1 MADPRPDDSA
11 RVALRDLLRIA
22 LSSAVGAGIFYLML
36 GGILDSASLQG
47 VRYGGAT
54 QIAIALAAGIAAF
67 AYGYHDLS
75 EKARARALTARIDEE
90 LKKSAGDGGGDSVA
104 AVSTSDVAAKV
115 TGTAAA
121 AQEVKEFVEQRKQ
134 RLLVDKKTLS
144 AELAYLV
151 DNWQPLPRDV
161 KRAVNRFCV
170 TYLVAY
176 NRGLLKD
183 PPVVS
188 GLQLAKWLALSE
200 RWPQLGRAL
209 ATSPE
214 AIEDLEKYAGTND
227 DLFPGV
233 VAGWAPLHASDR
245 ELRKFIADAPQ
256 LSEVLPRLVQYGM
269 VQPAPGT
276 GVAVQQTAPQ
286 PQTTDTGPNRP
297 SRRAR
302 IAPDGV

>member
-1 MADPRPDDSA
+1 MADPLPDDSA
-11 RVALRDLLRIA
+11 RVALRDLLRLA
-22 LSSAVGAGIFYLML
+22 VSSAVGAVIFYLVL
-36 GGILDSASLQG
+36 GGVLDASSLQG
-47 VRYGGAT
+47 LRYGGAI
-54 QIAIALAAGIAAF
+54 QIVVAVGAGIAAF
-67 AYGYHDLS
+67 GFWYHDLS
-75 EKARARALTARIDEE
+75 AKARDRALTARVDEE

-115 TGTAAA
+115 TGDAAA

-209 ATSPE
+209 ATSPQ
-214 AIEDLEKYAGTND
+214 AIEDLEKCAGTQNGPQD
-227 DLFPGV
+227 DRFSGV
-233 VAGWAPLHASDR
+233 VAALAPLHASDR

-269 VQPAPGT
+269 AQPAPESAVT
-276 GVAVQQTAPQ
+276 VQQTAPL
-286 PQTTDTGPNRP
+286 PQTTETGATSP
-297 SRRAR
+297 SVERA
-302 IAPDGV
+302 